1 MQQPFT
7 QCAISGNTGTERR
20 ESASNL
26 RVDSVILTVLGYDS
40 NARTNETYG
49 QACTRSTMIVNKLTP
64 QNGMPGFHA
73 CQTNKFKLNYFETA
87 SGLRFVLNT
96 DLQAGDMR
104 ECLRHIYGGLY
115 VEYASKNAL
124 YKLGEPLDNELFV
137 QSVDQYI
144 RSLPSFAS

>member
-1 MQQPFT
+1 MIYNMYIFNRDGA
-7 QCAISGNTGTERR
+7 CLFYR
-20 ESASNL
+20 EWHRSH
-26 RVDSVILTVLGYDS
+26 RTV
-40 NARTNETYG
+40 ETPEADQKLMFG
-49 QACTRSTMIVNKLTP
+49 FLFSLKQIVNKLTP